1 MYDRPFKPV
10 IQETRTLVF
19 LAVISIAAYSIA
31 YFSRKEFVSTTY
43 EIKIKAATMMQES
56 MNMLKNLQM
65 EKGVFIDQ
73 DNDPNETGLV
83 GSQFSLITTDKGDL
97 DAKLT
102 TLDPNFAAAMVELL
116 NRADLV
122 KGDTIA
128 VMLTGSMLG
137 ANMAMLIACKAMD
150 IYPFIISSIGA
161 SQWGANDPEMT
172 WLDMERIL
180 FKQGYISSRS
190 IAASIGGR
198 NDQGR
203 LLSPKGRE
211 LIRNNIKKNS
221 LPLISGTGLEDNIDQ
236 RMKYFGKKHYKAVI
250 NIGGGVASLGTSF
263 NLRLLQPGI
272 VNRKDIEKISRGD
285 GIEGTVVRFSKKNI
299 PLIHV
304 LNIQKLTDELG
315 MKYAPIPLPEIGEG
329 RLYAVEKYDLN
340 MTVLSLLIVSISVV
354 ITGWK
359 SKQQIKEIMTN
370 HDPESII

>member
-128 VMLTGSMLG
+128 VMLTGSMPG

-161 SQWGANDPEMT
+161 SQWGANDPDMT

-359 SKQQIKEIMTN
+359 VNNKLKK
-370 HDPESII
+370 